1 MLRKTI
7 LFDLN
12 HNEMLTLDD
21 DFSDFIKVLHNLN
34 FKIEKNETKDLTKKV
49 FENIEVLVLGNP
61 IDDYFSNIEIKEIT
75 NFVRLGGSLLLVSEY
90 GADYLQKTN
99 LNDIA
104 KNFGFL
110 FEKNL
115 IKEENPKN
123 HNCSSIL
130 HIHEFPEA
138 GFLNG
143 LREVVIGGTCSLYLK
158 KGANV
163 LLETNKLNN
172 WSEIYN
178 NSLEEWEKDKEQAH
192 IIAAYAK
199 FGQGKVIALGDI
211 DIFCSDD
218 NIGINSLDNQKF
230 LQNVFSWLIEPV
242 KKSDVN
248 SFILDQMGELQNGVK
263 QIQST
268 INNIIETMSILERRL
283 TNIEENS
290 EDLDNPTAVKIPRDI
305 KSVEKEGAD

>member
-1 MLRKTI
+1 MQRKTI

-12 HNEMLTLDD
+12 HNEMLTLDN
-21 DFSDFIKVLHNLN
+21 DFSDFLKLLHNLN
-34 FKIEKNETKDLTKKV
+34 FKIEKNENKDLTKKV
-49 FENIEVLVLGNP
+49 LENIDVLILGNP
-61 IDDYFSNIEIKEIT
+61 IDDYFSNIEIKEIV

-104 KNFGFL
+104 NHFGFL

-115 IKEENPKN
+115 IKEENLKN

-130 HIHEFPEA
+130 HIHEFPETD
-138 GFLNG
+138 FLNG
-143 LREVVIGGTCSLYLK
+143 LREVTIGGTCSLYLK
-158 KGANV
+158 KGANA
-163 LLETNKLNN
+163 LLETSKLNN

-178 NSLEEWEKDKEQAH
+178 NSSEEWEKDKEQLH
-192 IIAAYAK
+192 VIAAYAK

-230 LQNVFSWLIEPV
+230 LHNILSWLVEPV

-248 SFILDQMGELQNGVK
+248 SFILDQIGELQNGVK
-263 QIQST
+263 NIQTT
-268 INNIIETMSILERRL
+268 INNLIETMSILEKRL
-283 TNIEENS
+283 TNIEEYS
-290 EDLDNPTAVKIPRDI
+290 ENLEETIDTKISRDLE
-305 KSVEKEGAD
+305 SV